1 VLIRSA
7 TSADAASIIGVIQTV
22 YAEYAF
28 VFEAG
33 EETPDLLA
41 FGETYDG
48 RAGAFFVAET
58 MGVVVGSIGVR
69 LGPRGV
75 AEIVRLYLARQ
86 YRGQGVGRQLV
97 EAAVAWARAH
107 AAQAV
112 ELWSDTRFTDAH
124 RLYTRTGFVQG
135 GQRQLADVNNSLEYH
150 FRRPL

>member
-1 VLIRSA
+1 
-7 TSADAASIIGVIQTV
+7 
-22 YAEYAF
+22 
-28 VFEAG
+28 
-33 EETPDLLA
+33 
-41 FGETYDG
+41 
-48 RAGAFFVAET
+48 